1 MHKIINFNN
10 NFSESINISGR
21 IFNIKLLS
29 AYEFILFLNEYNKL
43 NNYLKA
49 KKLYTKFSDS
59 AVEQACLAYF
69 CLYNNYNNIDK
80 KIFYSPIVVLKNLT
94 PWELKYIYK
103 KYIKLQNR
111 TNFYNFKMR
120 DVFEKLKKICINN
133 LYKKYKKIRNKF
145 IIN

>member
-10 NFSESINISGR
+10 NFSESINISGK
-21 IFNIKLLS
+21 ILNIKLLS

-69 CLYNNYNNIDK
+69 CLYNNINK
-80 KIFYSPIVVLKNLT
+80 KIFYSPIIVLQNLT

-103 KYIKLQNR
+103 KYIKLQNK
-111 TNFYNFKMR
+111 TNFYNFKLR
-120 DVFEKLKKICINN
+120 DILEKLKNN
-133 LYKKYKKIRNKF
+133 IYKKYKKIRKKILF
-145 IIN
+145 